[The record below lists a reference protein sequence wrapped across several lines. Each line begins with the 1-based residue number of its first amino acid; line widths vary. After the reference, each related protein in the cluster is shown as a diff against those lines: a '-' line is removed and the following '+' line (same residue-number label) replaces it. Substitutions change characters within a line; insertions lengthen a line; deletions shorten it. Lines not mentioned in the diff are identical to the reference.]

1 MASIAVIIPTHNR
14 HLLLKQAL
22 MSVMQQTLPPEE
34 IIVCDDASDPP
45 VSEKALRD
53 EFGGKI
59 QVLRN
64 DTPHGLA
71 WVRHQGVEA
80 STADYVTHLDDDDLL
95 APNLLEEGVRILDTR
110 PELEVL
116 FLGVKGFG
124 DRSDHFNKVQPTGV
138 TAVIRHGHGKRLTDH
153 IVQFDGQLFDGLLRT
168 VPMAFQRVMLRREV
182 WNSVSAFRRR
192 AYRQALGTT
201 SEEEARRHISGCLR
215 DSEWSL
221 YAGIIC
227 NQTAL
232 VDHALYLQRCEGQG
246 LTSQPLMREQHVKQL
261 THIKEIL
268 FQASN
273 LLAEFKPWRS
283 RIRDH
288 MSETYFGTAYYY
300 FYHGNR
306 LEAWRYLRKAFLT
319 QAEFSQIRFFAR
331 TCFPRR
337 VKSD

>member
-14 HLLLKQAL
+14 HLLLKEAIV
-22 MSVMQQTLPPEE
+22 SVIQQTLPPDE
-34 IIVCDDASDPP
+34 IIVCDDASAPP
-45 VSEKALRD
+45 VSGKALRD
-53 EFGGKI
+53 EFGGNI

-80 STADYVTHLDDDDLL
+80 STADYITHLDDDDLL
-95 APNLLEEGVRILDTR
+95 APNLLEEGVRILDAR

-124 DRSDHFNKVQPTGV
+124 DRADHFNRVQPTAV
-138 TAVIRHGHGKRLTDH
+138 TAVIRHGQGKRFPDH
-153 IVQFDGQLFDGLLRT
+153 IIQFDSQLLDGLLRT

-182 WNSVSAFRRR
+182 WNNVSAFRRC
-192 AYRQALGTT
+192 AYHQALGTT
-201 SEEEARRHISGCLR
+201 SEEEARRHITGCLR

-232 VDHALYLQRCEGQG
+232 VDQALYLQRCEGQG
-246 LTSQPLMREQHVKQL
+246 LTSQPLMREQHTKQNV
-261 THIKEIL
+261 HIKEIL
-268 FQASN
+268 LQASN

-283 RIRDH
+283 RIRNH
-288 MSETYFGTAYYY
+288 MSETYFSTAYYY

-306 LEAWRYLRKAFLT
+306 LEALRFLRKAFLT
-319 QAEFSQIRFFAR
+319 KAEFSQARFFVR
-331 TCFPRR
+331 MCFPRQIR
-337 VKSD
+337 SD